1 MSTTAKKST
10 TAKNVKIQF
19 TANGFATYSVSQWI
33 FSKDDISV
41 YFDQSLQAEATYSIS
56 TPTSDGYDITF
67 TSPPASPVVITILR
81 RVQITDPENFSPGSS
96 LTSEDLNTRFDANY
110 LISVDNKFYSEN
122 IEPTYGDKSLTYA
135 AGSALLP
142 SENDLTIPVLST
154 PSEGESARTW
164 GKDHTG
170 AIIDVPIDPSGK
182 SAAELEAE
190 LAAAVSASSSGAKMV
205 GYWNGS
211 SATTVQAELDSID
224 SKIGDV
230 NLAHYTD
237 PTNKVVIGNG
247 MNATGTSD
255 IVFSSEAVKWTEG
268 SPQPT
273 VAATGNTDVT
283 VATRGWTKEHSITF
297 TKKDSAA
304 EAHAASAADTN
315 PLNFYFSV

>member
-1 MSTTAKKST
+1 MSTTAE
-10 TAKNVKIQF
+10 NVKIQF
-19 TANGFATYSVSQWI
+19 TANGSATYSNILQWI
-33 FSKDDISV
+33 FSKGDIKV

-67 TSPPASPVVITILR
+67 MSPPASPVVITILR

-122 IEPTYGDKSLTYA
+122 IEPTYGDKSLTYV
-135 AGSALLP
+135 AGNDLLP
-142 SENDLTIPVLST
+142 TSFDLTLPVLST
-154 PSEGESARTW
+154 PAEGESARTW

-190 LAAAVSASSSGAKMV
+190 LASAVSANSSGSKIV

-211 SATTVQAELDSID
+211 SATTVQAELDNID

-237 PTNKVVIGNG
+237 PNSKIVIGNG
-247 MNATGTSD
+247 MNATETND
-255 IVFSSEAVKWTEG
+255 IVFSSESVKWTQG

-273 VAATGNTDVT
+273 VAATGNTDT
-283 VATRGWTKEHSITF
+283 IVATRGWTKEHVDTVSITF
-297 TKKDSAA
+297 TKKNSAA
-304 EAHAASAADTN
+304 EAQAASAADTN

>member
-1 MSTTAKKST
+1 MSTTAE
-10 TAKNVKIQF
+10 NVKIQF
-19 TANGFATYSVSQWI
+19 TANGSATYSNILQWI
-33 FSKDDISV
+33 FSKEDIQV

-67 TSPPASPVVITILR
+67 TAPPASPTVITILR

-110 LISVDNKFYSEN
+110 LIAIDNKFYSEN
-122 IEPTYGDKSLTYA
+122 IELTYGNKSLTYL
-135 AGSALLP
+135 SDSSLLP
-142 SENDLTIPVLST
+142 SEADLTIPVLST

-170 AIIDVPIDPSGK
+170 TIIDVPIDASGK
-182 SAAELEAE
+182 SADELEAE
-190 LAAAVSASSSGAKMV
+190 LKAAVSSSSSGAQIV

-211 SATTVQAELDSID
+211 SATTVQAELDNID

-237 PTNKVVIGNG
+237 PLDKVVIGNG
-247 MNATGTSD
+247 MNATGTND

-273 VAATGNTDVT
+273 VAANGNTDTT
-283 VATRGWTKEHSITF
+283 VATRGWTKTHGS
-297 TKKDSAA
+297 
-304 EAHAASAADTN
+304 
-315 PLNFYFSV
+315 

>member
-1 MSTTAKKST
+1 MSTTAE
-10 TAKNVKIQF
+10 NVKIQLA
-19 TANGFATYSVSQWI
+19 ANGSATYSNILQWI
-33 FSKDDISV
+33 FSKEDVSV
-41 YFDQSLQAEATYSIS
+41 YFDQGLQSDATYSIS

-122 IEPTYGDKSLTYA
+122 IEPTYGDKSLTYTS
-135 AGSALLP
+135 GSALLP
-142 SENDLTIPVLST
+142 SAADLTIPVLST

-190 LAAAVSASSSGAKMV
+190 LAAAVSASSSGAKIV

-283 VATRGWTKEHSITF
+283 VATRGWTKEHVETTSAILTE
-297 TKKDSAA
+297 KNSAA
-304 EAHAASAADTN
+304 EAQSASAADPSN
-315 PLNFYFSV
+315 NNFYFST